1 MGGHSALHDR
11 ALDRLN
17 RGEAQ
22 PAIEL
27 LREAIAEALDPEIV
41 NDLAVVLADQGEPAQ
56 ARDLLQGLLLM
67 VPGCEPAQ
75 ANLRSLGME
84 PPAGRSTAAT
94 ATPPEAWAAFLQLV
108 AESQA
113 LVLPDNLDPL
123 FHPYGHPLPSP
134 ETVGE
139 RLAEQ
144 LTVLEQAS
152 VLWRQL
158 GDGASRDLWLRFLAY
173 RALGPAHV
181 RLQLDPAE
189 YRRTVIGLTS
199 QLMRQSGAIP
209 TPGMPFEWG
218 MHHYDLSSTGV
229 PVQVIGPPLAL
240 ASTYFFSQYAYRD
253 SAAGA
258 HPRPG
263 DVAVDAGG
271 CWGDTALWLAH
282 VVGDSGTVH
291 TFEPAPRNR
300 QLLTGNL
307 QLNPALAPRVRVHD
321 TPLGPRAGESV
332 WIDDV
337 IHAGATVRD
346 HPDAEHP
353 PAGGAA
359 EPVALRTDSIDALV
373 RRGAIERVDFLKVDV
388 EGADL
393 GVLQGAATTIATQRP
408 RLAIAAYHRP
418 DDLVAIPDFIASLG
432 VEYRWYLQCSTM
444 TDVDT
449 VAFAVP
455 T

>member
-11 ALDRLN
+11 ALDRLSH
-17 RGEAQ
+17 GEPQ

-27 LREAIAEALDPEIV
+27 LREAIAETLDPEIV
-41 NDLAVVLADQGEPAQ
+41 NDLAVVLAEQGEPAQ
-56 ARDLLQGLLLM
+56 AVQLLRGLLLM
-67 VPGCEPAQ
+67 YPGCAPAE
-75 ANLRSLGME
+75 ANLHRLEAE
-84 PPAGRSTAAT
+84 PRAGQSSTTGSPA
-94 ATPPEAWAAFLQLV
+94 PPEARAAFLQLI

-123 FHPYGHPLPSP
+123 FHPYGHALPPP
-134 ETVGE
+134 ETVGQ

-144 LTVLEQAS
+144 LAVLEQAS

-158 GDGASRDLWLRFLAY
+158 GDEASRELWLRFLAY

-189 YRRTVIGLTS
+189 YRRTVIGLSS
-199 QLMRQSGAIP
+199 QLMLRPSAVP

-218 MHHYDLSSTGV
+218 MHHYDLGPSGV

-253 SAAGA
+253 GTTGA
-258 HPRPG
+258 RPRAG

-282 VVGDSGTVH
+282 VVGDRGTVH

-300 QLLTGNL
+300 HLLAGNL
-307 QLNPALAPRVRVHD
+307 QLNPALAPRIRVHD
-321 TPLGPRAGESV
+321 APLGPRAGESV
-332 WIDDV
+332 WIDD
-337 IHAGATVRD
+337 IIGAGATVGDQPDTD
-346 HPDAEHP
+346 HGSKSIP
-353 PAGGAA
+353 
-359 EPVALRTDSIDALV
+359 LRTESIDALV
-373 RRGAIERVDFLKVDV
+373 HGGEIERVDFLKVDV

-393 GVLQGAATTIATQRP
+393 GVLQGAATTIAAQRP

-444 TDVDT
+444 TDIDT

-455 T
+455 A